1 MLRLLLSH
9 HGPDETHRCVRWLG
23 VFWCRRCAATWPL
36 AAVVCAAG
44 LSRPLPAAGDLELL
58 LLLAPPLGE
67 YLATHLGTIPY
78 RRWRTWLMGA
88 WLGLALGRLLHRY
101 LLDPADPVPW
111 ILLASA
117 GLPAL
122 AAGIAYSQRSRRR

>member
-1 MLRLLLSH
+1 VTRLELLLSH
-9 HGPDETHRCVRWLG
+9 HGDDEAHRCVRWLG
-23 VFWCRRCAATWPL
+23 LYWCRRCMATWPL
-36 AAVVCAAG
+36 AAIVCAAG
-44 LSRPLPAAGDLELL
+44 LSRPLPAADDLELL

-67 YLATHLGTIPY
+67 YLATHLGGLPY
-78 RRWRTWLMGA
+78 RRRRTWIMGA
-88 WLGLALGRLLHRY
+88 WLGLALGRLFHRY

-122 AAGIAYSQRSRRR
+122 AAALAHSRAHR